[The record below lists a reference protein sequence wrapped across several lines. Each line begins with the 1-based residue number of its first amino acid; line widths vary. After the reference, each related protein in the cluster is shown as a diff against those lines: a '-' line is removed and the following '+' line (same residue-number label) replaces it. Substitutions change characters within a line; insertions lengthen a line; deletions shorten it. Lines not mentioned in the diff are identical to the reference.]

1 METHCI
7 GTPTGSSGAKDL
19 GARHNSAPLGRAL
32 KTGLLPCSLTE
43 SYRVKAEDR
52 TYVKAME
59 FRHY

>member
-43 SYRVKAEDR
+43 SYK
-52 TYVKAME
+52 
-59 FRHY
+59 